1 MFLKI
6 LNILKP
12 SHVNEHFTYSKM
24 HPTPNWIIMDE
35 NQSVDNIA
43 RHPVDTLR
51 TPQLKNNLVIDGQ

>member
-6 LNILKP
+6 WNILKP

-43 RHPVDTLR
+43 RHPVDTL
-51 TPQLKNNLVIDGQ
+51 TIKNTAAKKQTCH